1 MLPGIVA
8 VQSASGYP
16 SIVREL
22 DEPGVVAMR
31 IQWLSIDHVP
41 PLEDIDIE
49 HCDKQVNLFIG
60 PNASGKSTILR
71 AIEDLSSS
79 WGPSD
84 EFDDADAYPIYG
96 KGYKHAQVHIGVNYG
111 CPTNTSYYP
120 HGADCAGS
128 GASIWEALPF
138 LYIPT
143 TRVNLRPQNIF
154 DPTIQRP
161 EPYGFNLTW
170 DAMLD
175 QHFRNSWGA
184 FNGEY
189 VEDFVGAFRENL
201 RFNRNQREQLRKA
214 LTVGQTCAKS
224 ICQEVIRDDVPQAY
238 VEFIDEADIDE
249 DDPEFYPTGRVVHH
263 GMGIGTTD
271 DFLGEQPLYAG
282 ALSSGTQGT
291 LLWIWA
297 LAIKMAHHYD
307 WQEGWQEKPAV
318 LLIDEIEN
326 HLHPTW
332 QRRVI
337 PALLHHFPG
346 LQIFATTHSPFV
358 VAGLKAGQVHL
369 LKREHG
375 VVTASTHEE
384 DIIGWTADEILRT
397 MMGVD
402 EPTDQLTVDR
412 AERLRQL
419 RQKVPLT
426 TEEEDELNTL
436 RRQVNETLLSK
447 GGSLEAQRERYADLM
462 QRFLLSR
469 QTDLSQ
475 DGE

>member
-1 MLPGIVA
+1 
-8 VQSASGYP
+8 
-16 SIVREL
+16 
-22 DEPGVVAMR
+22 MR

-49 HCDKQVNLFIG
+49 DCDKQVNLFIG

-71 AIEDLSSS
+71 TIKDLSSS
-79 WGPSD
+79 WGPGD
-84 EFDDADAYPIYG
+84 EFDEGNAYPIYS

-111 CPTNTSYYP
+111 CPTNTAYYP
-120 HGADCAGS
+120 DGADCAGT
-128 GASIWEALPF
+128 GASIWEAVPF
-138 LYIPT
+138 LYVPA

-154 DPTIQRP
+154 DLTIQRP
-161 EPYGFNLTW
+161 EPYGFDLTW
-170 DAMLD
+170 DAILD
-175 QHFRNSWGA
+175 QHFSNSWGA

-189 VEDFVGAFRENL
+189 VEDFVGAFRENT

-214 LTVGQTCAKS
+214 LTVGQACAKS

-263 GMGIGTTD
+263 AMGIGTTD
-271 DFLGEQPLYAG
+271 DFLGQQPLYAG

-297 LAIKMAHHYD
+297 LALKMAHHYD
-307 WQEGWQEKPAV
+307 WQEGWEKKPAI

-337 PALLHHFPG
+337 PALLHKDHFPN

-369 LKREHG
+369 LKRDENTG
-375 VVTASTHEE
+375 VVTHTRNSE

-402 EPTDQLTVDR
+402 EPTDLLTIERDK
-412 AERLRQL
+412 RLREL
-419 RQKVPLT
+419 RGKEMLT
-426 TEEEDELNTL
+426 DEEESELNTL
-436 RRQVNETLLSK
+436 RRQVNEAHLSR
-447 GGSLEAQRERYADLM
+447 SVPVEERESYANLM
-462 QRFLLSR
+462 HQFLLTR
-469 QTDLSQ
+469 QSDLSQ
-475 DGE
+475 DGG